1 MAKHSFKFKYITT
14 VDDRIH
20 QIYADIY
27 KNFM

>member
-14 VDDRIH
+14 VDGNIH
-20 QIYADIY
+20 RIYADIY